1 MIVYCLDNCRFLKD
15 VDIKNPGNL
24 PPCANI
30 FRGAGITQLKE
41 CSPFS
46 NVPCFKSSLQHPM
59 WVKLI
64 VGPLF
69 VLAPSYMLGYSLII
83 RFSFLH
89 KFIYTLDIDSDSE
102 MFISDICVFLLNEF
116 LTYH

>member
-1 MIVYCLDNCRFLKD
+1 
-15 VDIKNPGNL
+15 
-24 PPCANI
+24 
-30 FRGAGITQLKE
+30 
-41 CSPFS
+41 
-46 NVPCFKSSLQHPM
+46 M